1 MSALEQRWKEFF
13 WSGFYSEAWGF
24 RIDPKRAREEVE
36 GVLRLLKPTPGSHI
50 LDWCG
55 GEGRHSVLLAK
66 MGFAVTLLDFA
77 PNHVEKARQAA
88 EAAGVKLNLIC
99 TDFRETPPDIQADFA
114 VNLFTAGI
122 GYLQEEDDLQ
132 ALKNLHAALKPGALF
147 LLDTMNLF
155 WLVRNYQPTGGY
167 VSQESSRRLLERREF
182 DFWTNRNLSRV
193 LYWEKG
199 GKEEE
204 QQLEHRIYSA
214 AELVSLLR
222 RAGFEP
228 LELYG
233 DFDGR
238 PLGFDAKRLIV
249 VSKRR

>member
-1 MSALEQRWKEFF
+1 MSALEKRWQEFF
-13 WSGFYSEAWGF
+13 WSGFYSETWEF
-24 RIDPKRAREEVE
+24 RIGPQRTQEEVE

-55 GEGRHSVLLAK
+55 GEGRHSILLAR
-66 MGFAVTLLDFA
+66 MGLTVTLLDFA
-77 PNHVEKARQAA
+77 PNHVKKARQAA
-88 EAAGVKLNLIC
+88 EAAGVKLNLVC
-99 TDFRETPPDIQADFA
+99 ADFRETPLGIQADFA

-132 ALKNLHAALKPGALF
+132 ALRSLHAALKPEALF

-155 WLVRNYQPTGGY
+155 WLVKNYQPTGGS
-167 VSQESSRRLLERREF
+167 VSQDGSKRSLEQRKF
-182 DFWTNRNLSRV
+182 DFWTNRNYSRV

-214 AELVSLLR
+214 AELVALLR

-238 PLGFDAKRLIV
+238 PLGFDTKRLIV
-249 VSKRR
+249 VSKRK